1 MGIRIAVKDFI
12 LKPSIGRN
20 IAAAGAVGAG
30 AAALGHLISMPGDQ
44 QEAVVAEADERGLS
58 TGQLILGALLLGGA
72 ADMAVTATNST
83 YPTVIPIDDTYV
95 EDVEEKIRAQ
105 ALIDEEF
112 ERYVA
117 QRPQRKNKG

>member
-1 MGIRIAVKDFI
+1 
-12 LKPSIGRN
+12 
-20 IAAAGAVGAG
+20 
-30 AAALGHLISMPGDQ
+30 ALGHLISMPGDQ

-72 ADMAVTATNST
+72 ADIAVTATNST